1 MAELLKTAI
10 DYLHDQLKSHN
21 SVTVLYRRAAATVS
35 VSAVIGRTLFDNEDD
50 FNVVSETAKD
60 FIIHQADLIL
70 SGSATSPA
78 KGDEIDETRGSVV
91 YTYAVLE
98 EEGRPPFEDADPY
111 HKAFR
116 VHTKLIN
123 VA

>member
-60 FIIHQADLIL
+60 FIIHQADL
-70 SGSATSPA
+70 SCPGPPRHPQKAT
-78 KGDEIDETRGSVV
+78 R
-91 YTYAVLE
+91 
-98 EEGRPPFEDADPY
+98 
-111 HKAFR
+111 
-116 VHTKLIN
+116 
-123 VA
+123 